1 MKNSCHEYLHDK
13 ENNIKTYKSK
23 PPRKITILKINAVLV
38 KEQLLKRRLC
48 NWVFERL
55 SRKYI

>member
-1 MKNSCHEYLHDK
+1 MNIYMTKRITLKYKN
-13 ENNIKTYKSK
+13 N
-23 PPRKITILKINAVLV
+23 PPRKITTLKINPLV
-38 KEQLLKRRLC
+38 KEQLLKRHLC

>member
-1 MKNSCHEYLHDK
+1 MKIVVMNIYMTKRITLK
-13 ENNIKTYKSK
+13 YKNN
-23 PPRKITILKINAVLV
+23 PPRKITTLKINPLV
-38 KEQLLKRRLC
+38 KEQLLKRHLC